1 MEKIKVMLI
10 SGKVTS
16 EHYYP
21 KANEAI
27 RTMLESTGRFE
38 VRVVEEFNGATER
51 TLEGY
56 DLIFLNYDGKSI
68 PVDEYE
74 RWEPGAE
81 KVFFD
86 FVKNGG
92 GLYIHHSSI
101 WLEDDMPQEYKD
113 LWGYYVTMP
122 EGRRAPEDD
131 LIVKN
136 VAPEDPIMKGIEDF
150 MIVVDD
156 LFAGVKE
163 APGEKEVLGAIY
175 DDIHMYEKD
184 WWPPKH
190 HPVHIP
196 DGKLENLPGIN
207 TLQPVIWKH
216 HYGKGRVF
224 GCSIGHGID
233 TYRRLNYVT
242 ILVRG
247 AEWAATGEVTLEKPK
262 RTGADRF
269 NEWPYYHNN

>member
-1 MEKIKVMLI
+1 
-10 SGKVTS
+10 
-16 EHYYP
+16 
-21 KANEAI
+21 
-27 RTMLESTGRFE
+27 
-38 VRVVEEFNGATER
+38 
-51 TLEGY
+51 
-56 DLIFLNYDGKSI
+56 
-68 PVDEYE
+68 
-74 RWEPGAE
+74 
-81 KVFFD
+81 
-86 FVKNGG
+86 
-92 GLYIHHSSI
+92 
-101 WLEDDMPQEYKD
+101 
-113 LWGYYVTMP
+113 MP

-136 VAPEDPIMKGIEDF
+136 VAPEDPNHEGHRGLYDRRGRPVRGREGS
-150 MIVVDD
+150 
-156 LFAGVKE
+156 A
-163 APGEKEVLGAIY
+163 GEKEVLGAIY

-216 HYGKGRVF
+216 PLRKGQGVRMQ
-224 GCSIGHGID
+224 HRPRID

>member
-1 MEKIKVMLI
+1 MLQ
-10 SGKVTS
+10 
-16 EHYYP
+16 
-21 KANEAI
+21 
-27 RTMLESTGRFE
+27 
-38 VRVVEEFNGATER
+38 
-51 TLEGY
+51 GY
-56 DLIFLNYDGKSI
+56 DLIFLNYDGKST
-68 PVDEYE
+68 PTDDYE

-101 WLEDDMPQEYKD
+101 WLEDDLPEEYKK

-122 EGRRAPEDD
+122 EGRKAPEDD
-131 LIVKN
+131 LIVRN
-136 VAPEDPIMKGIEDF
+136 LAPEDPIMKDVDDF
-150 MIVVDD
+150 MIVLDD

-163 APGEKEVLGAIY
+163 APGEKEVLGGIY
-175 DDIHMYEKD
+175 DDIKLYQKD

-207 TLQPVIWKH
+207 TMQPVIWKNY
-216 HYGKGRVF
+216 YGKGRVF

-242 ILVRG
+242 VLVRG

-262 RTGADRF
+262 RTGTDRF